1 MTLKITWYD
10 NAAFSVDTGDG
21 VLWFDPS
28 VNKNDDSPIK
38 VDDINEPA
46 TFVFTTHGDPG
57 HFVNSVEITQK
68 TGARFVGSEDLCDF
82 ILQNSQ
88 LPKEKLIP
96 LNFGETKTIDGF
108 KVHLFQATHP
118 EITPEIREIIHKW
131 GGVETRNGGLV
142 VQGKKFSICI
152 LGDCI
157 YSEVFK
163 EIGQKF
169 RVDIGMI
176 PIQGRKHVD
185 STPEEAAETPKSAQT
200 ADPVTAPAAV
210 LLLIVSWGEAP
221 ICCCAYCRHVTS
233 SAWNRSKGLPGAG
246 ITATVGP
253 VGTVAH
259 PAATRRTRESRRFRF
274 RINIVI
280 TPCPWVAPE

>member
-1 MTLKITWYD
+1 MTLQITWYD
-10 NAAFSVDTGDG
+10 NAAFRVDTGDE

-28 VNKNDDSPIK
+28 VNKNADSPIN

-82 ILQNSQ
+82 ILRNKK
-88 LPKEKLIP
+88 LPKERLIP
-96 LNFGETKTIDGF
+96 FAFGETKAIGGF
-108 KVHLFQATHP
+108 KVYLFEATHP
-118 EITPEIREIIHKW
+118 ELTPELKEIVAKW

-142 VQGKKFSICI
+142 VQGKKFSLCI

-185 STPEEAAETPKSAQT
+185 STPEEAAENGA
-200 ADPVTAPAAV
+200 
-210 LLLIVSWGEAP
+210 LIV
-221 ICCCAYCRHVTS
+221 RDLKLKV
-233 SAWNRSKGLPGAG
+233 LF
-246 ITATVGP
+246 P
-253 VGTVAH
+253 VIQYTKEQVRLDPLKRKLKDMKVETRLIFDRPGTVH
-259 PAATRRTRESRRFRF
+259 TLSEY
-274 RINIVI
+274 
-280 TPCPWVAPE
+280 

>member
-1 MTLKITWYD
+1 MTLQITWYD
-10 NAAFSVDTGDG
+10 NAAFRVNTGDE

-28 VNKNDDSPIK
+28 VNKNADSPIK

-68 TGARFVGSEDLCDF
+68 TGARFVGSEELCDF
-82 ILQNSQ
+82 ILRNKK
-88 LPKEKLIP
+88 LPKDRLIP
-96 LNFGETKTIDGF
+96 LAFGETKAIDGF
-108 KVHLFQATHP
+108 KVYLFEAAHP
-118 EITPEIREIIHKW
+118 ELTPELKETIAKW

-142 VQGKKFSICI
+142 VQGKKFSLCI

-185 STPEEAAETPKSAQT
+185 STPEEAAENGA
-200 ADPVTAPAAV
+200 
-210 LLLIVSWGEAP
+210 LIV
-221 ICCCAYCRHVTS
+221 RDLKLKV
-233 SAWNRSKGLPGAG
+233 LF
-246 ITATVGP
+246 P
-253 VGTVAH
+253 VIQYTKEQVRLDPLKRKLKDMNVETRLIFHRPGTVH
-259 PAATRRTRESRRFRF
+259 TLSEY
-274 RINIVI
+274 
-280 TPCPWVAPE
+280 